1 MRNISVKEYFRLTVK
16 QWQEVKIS
24 YTAYDW
30 QLENKFNDARA
41 AQVAKSLNANLEH
54 YVNHGHTLNDVRVF
68 LMDDLNSMC
77 GGEIPSGTA
86 DIVYH
91 VTSMIFGGT

>member
-1 MRNISVKEYFRLTVK
+1 MRSLTNKEYFRLSIK

-30 QLENKFNDARA
+30 QLENKFNDVRA
-41 AQVAKSLNANLEH
+41 AQVAKALNANLE
-54 YVNHGHTLNDVRVF
+54 YYINRGYALDDVRFF
-68 LMDDLNSMC
+68 LMEDLNSMC

-91 VTSMIFGGT
+91 VTSMIFEGN